1 MHLPEL
7 LAPAGSFE
15 AALAAFQYGADA
27 VYAGLNR
34 FSARAEAQNL
44 SLRQLAVLIAHARSL
59 TPPRKVY
66 CTFNTL
72 LLEAEIPAALET
84 LDGLDDL
91 GVDGVI
97 IQDWGLFDLA
107 RRHFPRL
114 PLHASTQMAA
124 HSREGV
130 RALAARGFTRVV
142 MARELTLDEIT
153 AAVHDRAAEIEV
165 FIHGALCYSIS
176 GLCLFSSYAT
186 GRSGNRGRCAYC
198 CRDRLT
204 RVGRPDAAAG
214 HPFSMRDLAW
224 LPHIPA
230 LVRAGVASLKIEGR
244 MKSPLYVAAIT
255 DLYRRALD
263 GALTPADEA
272 RKIADIQTI
281 FSRPWTSFYAEGA
294 DADSLTIIDPSA
306 VGHRGTRIGTVQSV
320 LRDGRGGRWLRFH
333 TARALEKHD
342 GLQIEPAS
350 GGQPGGFA
358 VNALRRRGATRG
370 EICLPAG
377 SDVEV
382 ELPPD
387 LQTVPAPG
395 ATVYCSASQAVRR
408 AYPVETVREA
418 SLPPL
423 HACAVTVTL
432 EAAGLVMTAEATDA
446 CADAATVRVAAEL
459 AAARTPDQT
468 EAAVRKAFDRT
479 RDAGWRV
486 SRLEV
491 HDPDARYA
499 PPSLLNDARRR
510 VLEALTAVRA
520 ARRRAVCDAALAHLN
535 QSLVL
540 RASASPDLPEQAIPA
555 SRWTAKV
562 HLSQEPS
569 EALGDADELVVQI
582 GHADDEAIHRG
593 LAAWLTVLPRERI
606 RLALPLL
613 VCDCE
618 AAPLAVRIGA
628 LAAEG
633 WRRWECADLAGLD
646 RLRRCAA
653 RAEDII
659 ADWSFYALNRA
670 AGAFLREQGIMRRV
684 TSPEE
689 TEANLTACADPMAIE
704 ALVFQLTPLFIS
716 QTPPCDGPSGPPAGP
731 VEWGNRRGQ
740 TMHTFPL
747 DGRWITIGAR
757 PFSCA
762 DAIPGLQRLGVRR
775 FRCDWS
781 WRPSDPAGLTAAWRA
796 VRRGETPAGS
806 HPANFHRGLL

>member
-1 MHLPEL
+1 MPLPEL
-7 LAPAGSFE
+7 LAPAGGFD
-15 AALAAFQYGADA
+15 AAVAAFQYGADA
-27 VYAGLNR
+27 VYAGLDR

-44 SLRQLAVLIAHARSL
+44 SPERLAVLLAHARSL

-72 LLEAEIPAALET
+72 LLDAEIPAALET

-97 IQDWGLFDLA
+97 IQDWGLFELA

-114 PLHASTQMAA
+114 QLHASTQMAA

-142 MARELTLDEIT
+142 LARELTLDEIAST
-153 AAVHDRAAEIEV
+153 VRDRAAEIEV
-165 FIHGALCYSIS
+165 FIHGALCYSTS
-176 GLCLFSSYAT
+176 GICLFSSHAV

-204 RVGRPDAAAG
+204 EVGKPDAAAG
-214 HPFSMRDLAW
+214 HPYSMRDLAW

-230 LVRAGVASLKIEGR
+230 LVAAGVASLKIEGR

-255 DLYRRALD
+255 DLYRRAID
-263 GALTPADEA
+263 GTLTPADEA

-281 FSRPWTSFYAEGA
+281 FSRPWTSFYAEGTGA
-294 DADSLTIIDPSA
+294 DPLAIIDPSA

-320 LRDGRGGRWLRFH
+320 LRDGRGGRWLRFR

-342 GLQIEPAS
+342 GLQVEPAA
-350 GGQPGGFA
+350 GGQPAGFA
-358 VNALRRRGATRG
+358 VNALRRCGATRD
-370 EICLPAG
+370 EISLPAG

-387 LQTVPAPG
+387 LPASPASG
-395 ATVYCSASQAVRR
+395 AAIYCSASQAVRR
-408 AYPVETVREA
+408 SYPIETVRES
-418 SLPPL
+418 SLAPL

-432 EAAGLVMTAEATDA
+432 EAAGLVVTAEATDS
-446 CADAATVRVAAEL
+446 CPDTATVRIPAEL
-459 AAARTPDQT
+459 TPARNPGQT

-486 SRLEV
+486 ARLEV

-510 VLEALTAVRA
+510 VLEALTAARA
-520 ARRRAVCDAALAHLN
+520 AHRQAARNEALAHSTL
-535 QSLVL
+535 SLDSP
-540 RASASPDLPEQAIPA
+540 SAAVSERTHKEHTEPLF
-555 SRWTAKV
+555 TAKV
-562 HLSQEPS
+562 HVLQAPS
-569 EALGDADELVVQI
+569 EGLNDADELVVQI
-582 GHADDEAIHRG
+582 GLADDETVRRG
-593 LAAWLTVLPRERI
+593 LAAWLTVVPRDRI

-613 VCDCE
+613 VRDSE
-618 AAPLAVRIGA
+618 SAPLDTRLRA
-628 LAAEG
+628 LAADG
-633 WRRWECADLAGLD
+633 WRHWECADIAGLD
-646 RLRRCAA
+646 RLRRCVAQ
-653 RAEDII
+653 AEDIT
-659 ADWSFYALNRA
+659 ADWSLYALNRA
-670 AGAFLREQGIMRRV
+670 ASDFLCEQGITRRV
-684 TSPEE
+684 TSPED
-689 TEANLTACADPMAIE
+689 TEANLTLCADVGMIE

-716 QTPPCDGPSGPPAGP
+716 QTPPCTGSGDPPSGSVAFAD
-731 VEWGNRRGQ
+731 RRGQ
-740 TMHTFPL
+740 TLHTCSL
-747 DGRWITIGAR
+747 DGRWITTGGR

-762 DAIPGLQRLGVRR
+762 DAIPGLQRLGIRH

-781 WRPSDPAGLTAAWRA
+781 WQPSDPTVLTAAWRA
-796 VRRGETPAGS
+796 VRCGETPSGS
-806 HPANFHRGLL
+806 HSANFRRRLL

>member
-1 MHLPEL
+1 MPLPEL
-7 LAPAGSFE
+7 LAPAGGFD
-15 AALAAFQYGADA
+15 AAVAAFQYGADA
-27 VYAGLNR
+27 VYTGLDR

-44 SLRQLAVLIAHARSL
+44 SPERLAVLLAHARSF
-59 TPPRKVY
+59 TPPRRVY

-91 GVDGVI
+91 GIDGVI

-142 MARELTLDEIT
+142 LARELTLHEI
-153 AAVHDRAAEIEV
+153 AATVRDRAAEIEV
-165 FIHGALCYSIS
+165 FIHGALCYSTS
-176 GLCLFSSYAT
+176 GLCLFSSHAV

-204 RVGRPDAAAG
+204 GIGTPDAAAG
-214 HPFSMRDLAW
+214 HPYSMRDLAW
-224 LPHIPA
+224 LPHIPV
-230 LVRAGVASLKIEGR
+230 LVETGVASLKIEGR

-263 GALTPADEA
+263 GTLTPAEEA

-281 FSRPWTSFYAEGA
+281 FNRPWTSFYAEGA
-294 DADSLTIIDPSA
+294 NADPLTIIDPSA
-306 VGHRGTRIGTVQSV
+306 VGHRGARIGTVQSV
-320 LRDGRGGRWLRFH
+320 LRDGRGGRWVRFR

-342 GLQIEPAS
+342 GLQIEPAA
-350 GGQPGGFA
+350 GGQPEGFA
-358 VNALRRRGATRG
+358 VNALRRCGATRG
-370 EICLPAG
+370 EISLPAG

-387 LQTVPAPG
+387 LPSLPAPG

-408 AYPVETVREA
+408 AYPVETVRES

-432 EAAGLVMTAEATDA
+432 EAAGLVLTAEA
-446 CADAATVRVAAEL
+446 ADARGDRATVRVPAEL
-459 AAARTPDQT
+459 TPARKPDQT
-468 EAAVRKAFDRT
+468 DAAVRKAFDRT

-486 SRLEV
+486 DRLEV

-510 VLEALTAVRA
+510 VLEALTAAKA
-520 ARRRAVCDAALAHLN
+520 ARRQAARDAALAL
-535 QSLVL
+535 LEP
-540 RASASPDLPEQAIPA
+540 SPD
-555 SRWTAKV
+555 SRMPSACDFTAHERAAPRFTAKV
-562 HLSQEPS
+562 HISQEPS

-582 GHADDEAIHRG
+582 GHADDATVCRG
-593 LAAWLTVLPRERI
+593 LASWLTVIPRDRI
-606 RLALPLL
+606 RLAVPLL
-613 VCDCE
+613 VRDSE
-618 AAPLAVRIGA
+618 AAPLSVRLCA

-646 RLRRCAA
+646 RLRRCAVQA
-653 RAEDII
+653 GDIT

-670 AGAFLREQGIMRRV
+670 AGTFLREQGITRRV

-689 TEANLTACADPMAIE
+689 TEANLAACAEAGAIE
-704 ALVFQLTPLFIS
+704 ALVFQITPLFIS
-716 QTPPCDGPSGPPAGP
+716 HTPPCAGPGGPPAGP
-731 VEWGNRRGQ
+731 VAWADRRGQ
-740 TMHTFPL
+740 TWHAGPL
-747 DGRWITIGAR
+747 DGRWITTGAR

-762 DAIPGLQRLGVRR
+762 DAIPGLQRIGIRH

-781 WRPSDPAGLTAAWRA
+781 WRPSDPAGIAAAWRA